1 MAATY
6 TEATIKIYNLND
18 EEVGSSTAGTSRYPI
33 SGLLAGDYYY
43 EIKSTVPNAKGSI
56 REYFTI
62 AADDLGR
69 PNVTFTEL
77 TGTVTQNIYDAAEST
92 IISIIDKD
100 NADITSGVNLT
111 INNLPYSLESGT
123 NEFIIGDI
131 STRPDGSILEFTSAT
146 YENKKIKKVFP
157 IPTNVH
163 EEKLH
168 VKFTIGINFME
179 GSINR
184 NSVIGGA
191 YFQYL
196 SDDINLSEENRVI
209 ETFYLEKNQG
219 GFTIPNTQAYNGT
232 LKLLSL
238 NTTNYSIVTAS
249 NANIKTVSSNGLTAL
264 SALNFQ
270 IQSTTT
276 PGDEHY

>member
-1 MAATY
+1 MATY

-18 EEVGSSTAGTSRYPI
+18 EEVGSSTAGNNRYPI

-62 AADDLGR
+62 AEDDSGR
-69 PNVTFTEL
+69 PSITFAEL
-77 TGTVTQNIYDAAEST
+77 TGTVSQNIYDAAQST

-100 NADITSGVNLT
+100 NADITSGVDLT
-111 INNLPYSLESGT
+111 INNLPYTLESGT
-123 NEFIIGDI
+123 NEFIVGDI
-131 STRPDGSILEFTSAT
+131 STRPDGSILEFTST
-146 YENKKIKKVFP
+146 NYENKKIKKVFP
-157 IPTNVH
+157 IPSNAH

-179 GSINR
+179 GLTNR
-184 NSVIGGA
+184 NSAIGGA

-196 SDDINLSEENRVI
+196 SDDTNLSEENRVI

-219 GFTIPNTQAYNGT
+219 VFTIPNTQAYNGT

-238 NTTNYSIVTAS
+238 TTTNYSIVTAG

-264 SALNFQ
+264 PALNFK
-270 IQSTTT
+270 IQGISISDG
-276 PGDEHY
+276 GDVL